1 MFLLFQPHP
10 ITYNTKRCICQQ
22 DIDFVTSDVTKTF
35 LRIRLIRFRNES
47 KFPLQGSQAIFTKV
61 TAKMPFYSQNG

>member
-10 ITYNTKRCICQQ
+10 ITYNTKRYICQQ

-47 KFPLQGSQAIFTKV
+47 KFP
-61 TAKMPFYSQNG
+61 